1 MFALQM
7 SQPIAPCPSA
17 PAFTMQFYHFYV
29 DWNLEPA
36 SQDNMVL
43 MRGAACA
50 RPNSIVFNGGAPP
63 HEEREAWEDVPVKMN
78 AAHAVRGPRGRGVHS
93 AHGALAV
100 ITTQQ
105 PG

>member
-1 MFALQM
+1 M
-7 SQPIAPCPSA
+7 SRPVAPCPSA

-36 SQDNMVL
+36 SKDNMVL
-43 MRGAACA
+43 VRGAACA

-63 HEEREAWEDVPVKMN
+63 HEERETWEDVPEKMN
-78 AAHAVRGPRGRGVHS
+78 IAHAVRGPCGSGEH
-93 AHGALAV
+93 AHMAWLAV
-100 ITTQQ
+100 TTTQQ